1 MVSAYRYTVSISIK
15 IHYLHHIT
23 DYLYKVD
30 HANNSLN
37 VRCHNPSYSDNGTY
51 NSNKKISGCPINDA
65 YEYSMP
71 FSFSSHY
78 KYYE

>member
-37 VRCHNPSYSDNGTY
+37 VRCHNPSYYSDNRTY
-51 NSNKKISGCPINDA
+51 NSNKKISGCLIN
-65 YEYSMP
+65 EYSMP
-71 FSFSSHY
+71 FSFSSPY
-78 KYYE
+78 KYL